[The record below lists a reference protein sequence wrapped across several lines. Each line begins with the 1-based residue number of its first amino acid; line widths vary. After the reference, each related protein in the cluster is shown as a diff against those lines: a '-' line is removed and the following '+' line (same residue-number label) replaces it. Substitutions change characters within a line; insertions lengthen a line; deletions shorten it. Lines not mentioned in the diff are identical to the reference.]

1 MSGGD
6 VCEETRRER
15 VREIP
20 ATEVFVRRR
29 YDQDTYR
36 QVKEWNGGNVEWFVG
51 GRLSELLGEE
61 FRALD
66 AGGVVVGYD
75 GDNTGANAADQG
87 AKMLGSCLARGA
99 SDDYVVG
106 IGTQI
111 AFAIRRFG
119 VFRCG

>member
-1 MSGGD
+1 MGGGD

-20 ATEVFVRRR
+20 GTEVFVRRR

-36 QVKEWNGGNVEWFVG
+36 QVEEWNGGNVGWFVG
-51 GRLSELLGEE
+51 GRVSELLGEE
-61 FRALD
+61 FRAFD

-87 AKMLGSCLARGA
+87 AKMGGTGLAGA
-99 SDDYVVG
+99 ATDDE
-106 IGTQI
+106 
-111 AFAIRRFG
+111 
-119 VFRCG
+119 VF